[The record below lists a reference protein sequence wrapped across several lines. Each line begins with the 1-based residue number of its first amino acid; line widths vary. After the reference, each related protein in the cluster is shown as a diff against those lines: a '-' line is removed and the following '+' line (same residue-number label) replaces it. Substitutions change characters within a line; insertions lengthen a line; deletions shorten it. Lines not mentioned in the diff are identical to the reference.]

1 MNLKKVLVRA
11 PQALVAAIALT
22 CLVAGCGKEE
32 EEKKPLPEVYPAEGH
47 AYMKDPAF
55 KAKLE
60 GQDAR
65 RRSLL
70 GEREKILEGFAELE
84 KKAGSREAAQKTP
97 EWAAL
102 ETRMK
107 ACAAAYQTNH
117 SESAAMM
124 RARML
129 QAEKDSERIRRGE
142 ARAKE

>member
-1 MNLKKVLVRA
+1 MNLKKVLVHA
-11 PQALVAAIALT
+11 PQALVAAIVLA

-32 EEKKPLPEVYPAEGH
+32 EKKPLPEVYSAEGH
-47 AYMKDPAF
+47 SYMKDPAF

-60 GQDAR
+60 AQDAK

-70 GEREKILEGFAELE
+70 GEREKIVEGFAELE
-84 KKAGSREAAQKTP
+84 KKAGSREAAKKTP

-117 SESAAMM
+117 AESAAMM
-124 RARML
+124 RERML
-129 QAEKDSERIRRGE
+129 QAERDTERIQRGE
-142 ARAKE
+142 ARAKK